1 MYKIDKL
8 FFIISMLLIGSTAC
22 KKQLNVGNPNSPTL
36 GADVTNEASLAAFAQ
51 GAVYIDGFQAS
62 NAYNWLGNGYFSLNY
77 SYSELLGD
85 MVGSTDANE
94 IVNTINIPYYVI
106 LDNSSKYTL
115 TPGTSNN
122 EAQSTQ
128 LRVGNTR
135 AETAAGYNA
144 LYYMWTNMYILNSS
158 CNIVLGVIPTIKGLS
173 ADATST
179 LQAWAYF
186 WKGYA
191 YSVIGSQYT
200 AGLIINTANPT
211 LSASV
216 TNNNYLIKDSI
227 IAESNAWFN
236 KAAATLAGI
245 SAGSADYN
253 TVLGE
258 LIPASYQTTP
268 HGGVPT
274 PTMWIH
280 NINTML
286 ARNILA
292 NKLSPFVNGSLGG
305 TITKASIPLMA
316 QSDWQNV
323 MTLATNGIQ
332 TGDAVFTTTS
342 DPVNS
347 LYPAK
352 TGNIT
357 LMAAGPNA
365 GLVFQPGLRF
375 TQNYN
380 AGDQRLALDFT
391 ASAAD
396 TFYNDYFS
404 TVYSLINSP
413 NGSPLA
419 SNGAPTV
426 YNYSDQTIGDYELF
440 IAGSWEENTL
450 MLAEANIMMGNTDA
464 GLALVDAERNYQG
477 AGVAVTAGTGL
488 TQAQAYNQLVR
499 ERRVALFGRG
509 LSFWDSRRWGWTYDI
524 SQGGGSYGNKM
535 LYLPSTGNAVMNVNA
550 TIDYNFMDYWDIP
563 ADEIILNPPS
573 KGTAQVVTNPN
584 Y

>member
-8 FFIISMLLIGSTAC
+8 FLLLLMLLIGSTSC
-22 KKQLNVGNPNSPTL
+22 KKQLAVGNPNSPTL
-36 GADVTNEASLAAFAQ
+36 STNVTNEASLAAFAQ
-51 GAVYIDGFQAS
+51 GGVYIDGFQSS
-62 NAYNWLGNGYFSLNY
+62 NAYNWLGLGYFSLNY

-106 LDNSSKYTL
+106 LDNGNTYTSI
-115 TPGTSNN
+115 PGTPNN
-122 EAQSTQ
+122 EAQATQ

-144 LYYMWTNMYILNSS
+144 LYYMWANMYILNGS
-158 CNIVLGVIPTIKGLS
+158 CNTILSLIPTIKGLS
-173 ADATST
+173 PDATNT
-179 LQAWAYF
+179 FNAWAYF

-200 AGLIINTANPT
+200 AGLIVNSGA
-211 LSASV
+211 
-216 TNNNYLIKDSI
+216 TNGNYLIKDSI
-227 IAESNAWFN
+227 IAESNLWFS
-236 KAAATLAGI
+236 KAATILATI

-258 LIPASYQTTP
+258 LIPGSFQQTP
-268 HGGVPT
+268 HGGILT

-292 NKLSPFVNGSLGG
+292 NKLSPFVNGSLGA
-305 TITKASIPLMA
+305 TITGASIGAMA
-316 QSDWQNV
+316 PSDWQNV

-332 TGDAVFTTTS
+332 TGDFIFSATS

-347 LYPAK
+347 LYGQK

-357 LMAAGPNA
+357 LMAAGPNS
-365 GLVFQPGLRF
+365 GLVFQPGLRL
-375 TQNYN
+375 TENYN
-380 AGDQRLALDFT
+380 TGDQRLALDFT
-391 ASAAD
+391 ASSAD

-404 TVYSLINSP
+404 TVYSLINGP
-413 NGSPLA
+413 NGS
-419 SNGAPTV
+419 STV
-426 YNYSDQTIGDYELF
+426 YNYSDQTVGAYELF

-450 MLAEANIMMGNTDA
+450 MLAEANIMLGNTDA
-464 GLALVDAERNYQG
+464 GLTLVDQERAYQG
-477 AGVAVTAGTGL
+477 AGVATVSGTGL
-488 TQAQAYNQLVR
+488 TQAQAYKQLVR

-524 SQGGGSYGNKM
+524 KQGGGSYGNQI
-535 LYLPSTGNAVMNVNA
+535 LYLPNTGHAVMNVNA
-550 TIDYNFMDYWDIP
+550 TFDYNFMDYWDVP
-563 ADEIILNPPS
+563 ADEVILNPPS
-573 KGTAQVVTNPN
+573 KGTASVVTNPN

>member
-8 FFIISMLLIGSTAC
+8 LFPLLMLLIGSTAC
-22 KKQLNVGNPNSPTL
+22 KKQLAVGNPNSPTL
-36 GADVTNEASLAAFAQ
+36 ASDVTNEASLAAFAQ

-62 NAYNWLGNGYFSLNY
+62 NAYNWLGQGYFSLNY

-106 LDNSSKYTL
+106 LDNGTTYTSI
-115 TPGTSNN
+115 PGTPNN
-122 EAQSTQ
+122 EAQVTQ

-144 LYYMWTNMYILNSS
+144 LYYMWTNMYILNGS
-158 CNIVLGVIPTIKGLS
+158 CNILLSEIPTIKGLS
-173 ADATST
+173 ADATNT
-179 LQAWAYF
+179 FDAWADF

-200 AGLIINTANPT
+200 AGLIINTANAT
-211 LSASV
+211 NSASV
-216 TNNNYLIKDSI
+216 TNGNYLIKDSI

-236 KAAATLAGI
+236 KAAAALALIPG
-245 SAGSADYN
+245 GSADYN

-258 LIPASYQTTP
+258 LIPSSYQATA
-268 HGGVPT
+268 HGGILT

-286 ARNILA
+286 ARNILV
-292 NKLSPFVNGSLGG
+292 NKLSPFVNGSLSA
-305 TITKASIPLMA
+305 TITGASIGAMA
-316 QSDWQNV
+316 PSDWQNV
-323 MTLATNGIQ
+323 LSLTTSGIQ
-332 TGDAVFTTTS
+332 TGDFVFTATS

-347 LYPAK
+347 LYGQK

-357 LMAAGPNA
+357 LMAAGPNS
-365 GLVFQPGLRF
+365 GLVFQPGLRL
-375 TQNYN
+375 TENYN

-391 ASAAD
+391 ATAAD

-404 TVYSLINSP
+404 TVYSLINGP
-413 NGSPLA
+413 NGSGTTTP
-419 SNGAPTV
+419 V
-426 YNYSDQTIGDYELF
+426 YDYSDQTVGAYELF

-450 MLAEANIMMGNTDA
+450 MLAEANIMTGNTNA
-464 GLALVDAERNYQG
+464 GLTLVDQERAYQG
-477 AGVAVTAGTGL
+477 AGVTPVSGTGL
-488 TQAQAYNQLVR
+488 TQAQAYKQLVR

-524 SQGGGSYGNKM
+524 KQGGGSYGNQL
-535 LYLPSTGNAVMNVNA
+535 LYLPSTGHSVMNFNA
-550 TIDYNFMDYWDIP
+550 TFDYNFMDYWDVP
-563 ADEIILNPPS
+563 ADEVILNPPS
-573 KGTAQVVTNPN
+573 KGTATVVTNPN